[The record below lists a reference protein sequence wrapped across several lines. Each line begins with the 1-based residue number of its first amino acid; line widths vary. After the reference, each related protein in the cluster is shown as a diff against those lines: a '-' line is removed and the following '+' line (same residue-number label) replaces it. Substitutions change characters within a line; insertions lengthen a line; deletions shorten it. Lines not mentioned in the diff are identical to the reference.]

1 MRDTKKNK
9 LRKVTTKNT
18 KSFARYIYKVL
29 KTVHHG
35 LGISKK
41 SMKIMNSI
49 VCDVFERLS
58 SAGAHFTRIEKRK
71 TLSWRDI

>member
-1 MRDTKKNK
+1 MRDTKENK
-9 LRKVTTKNT
+9 PRKVRTKNS

-41 SMKIMNSI
+41 SMNIMNSI
-49 VCDVFERLS
+49 VYDVFERLS
-58 SAGAHFTRIEKRK
+58 SAGADFTRIEKRK
-71 TLSWRDI
+71 TLSWRDL